1 MKKYPVSFEIAG
13 PAAMFAR
20 PDTGAAPIS
29 YPLPTWSACKAM
41 FEAVVRGF
49 FSNGADPAAFFNPT
63 SVEVW
68 HPVRYEKYVVNYRG
82 PLRKG
87 SQISKDAS
95 YQLPATILVDV
106 CFRVNGD
113 CIPVG
118 GSRSGGVNAAHA
130 VQEMFIRRLTKGVS
144 KYAPCLGWKEFLPT
158 YFGPFRDHALT
169 TAPPVLQSDLNLA
182 LPAFLLS
189 MWDAPVRG
197 AYKPS
202 FRELDVK
209 GGVLRFPATT
219 VVNGR
224 LHFGEVPNAD

>member
-1 MKKYPVSFEIAG
+1 
-13 PAAMFAR
+13 MFAR

-49 FSNGADPAAFFNPT
+49 FSHGTNPAAFFNPT
-63 SVEVW
+63 SVEIW
-68 HPVRYEKYVVNYRG
+68 LPVRYEKYVVNYRG

-95 YQLPATILVDV
+95 YQLPATILVDI
-106 CFRVNGD
+106 CYRINAD
-113 CIPVG
+113 CVPVTE
-118 GSRSGGVNAAHA
+118 SRLGGVNVAHA
-130 VQEMFIRRLTKGVS
+130 LQEMFNRRLTKGIS
-144 KYAPCLGWKEFLPT
+144 KYAPCLGWKEFLPS
-158 YFGPFRDHALT
+158 YFGPFRDHAST
-169 TAPPVLQSDLNLA
+169 TASPTLQGDLNLA

-197 AYKPS
+197 AYQPS
-202 FRELDVK
+202 FRELNVK
-209 GGVLRFPATT
+209 GGVLRFPNTS
-219 VVNGR
+219 VVNGK